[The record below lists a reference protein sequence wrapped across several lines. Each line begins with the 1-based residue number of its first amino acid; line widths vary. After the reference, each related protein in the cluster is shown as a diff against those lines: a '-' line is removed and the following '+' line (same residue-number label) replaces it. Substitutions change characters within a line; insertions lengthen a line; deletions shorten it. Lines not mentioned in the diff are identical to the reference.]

1 MKLQKRE
8 KKDQLTYMRGNEVGN
23 EIKAKTPPNG
33 AKDITCNLLHFSHQV
48 NAVVHFREELEQE
61 DK

>member
-1 MKLQKRE
+1 
-8 KKDQLTYMRGNEVGN
+8 MRGNEVGN